1 MLSRYYLP
9 TYHHQHHYHCCYD
22 ENLLIGE
29 KSTAL
34 INNFP
39 FYNEYNVIFVITIA
53 HVCEMLINVACLLAC
68 SLDVCLFDSFN
79 YHTKCYENFLNPET
93 THK

>member
-53 HVCEMLINVACLLAC
+53 HNSKLLQVAI
-68 SLDVCLFDSFN
+68 VELFLQRKLQQFMENSTW
-79 YHTKCYENFLNPET
+79 HQTKLVTPASPL
-93 THK
+93 